1 MQHFNMSTLFLT
13 TAIISVLGIYI
24 DFPTLFKNN
33 IPHIN
38 TKYNRINFIIERNIC
53 DGVNVG
59 IGQLGMQYLD
69 DENMPIK
76 FTYQSL
82 CIDGKHTTS
91 GAYECFGLT
100 KYEKIDDFLIYKF
113 KNYYNSNNIVY
124 MYLYKNN
131 NKIELSIYI
140 YDKSQ
145 KRKFTVIDFQIFHNQ
160 FPKISVGSKELDNIA
175 DLVESLPQM

>member
-1 MQHFNMSTLFLT
+1 MQNFNLSTLFLT
-13 TAIISVLGIYI
+13 TAIISVLGLYI
-24 DFPTLFKNN
+24 EFASLFKNN
-33 IPHIN
+33 IAQIN
-38 TKYNRINFIIERNIC
+38 TQYKRNNFIIERNMC
-53 DGVNVG
+53 DGVDVG

-82 CIDGKHTTS
+82 CIDGKHSSS
-91 GAYECFGLT
+91 GKHECFGLT

-113 KNYYNSNNIVY
+113 KNYYVPNNFVY
-124 MYLYKNN
+124 MYLFKNN

-145 KRKFTVIDFQIFHNQ
+145 KRKFNVIDFHVFHNQ

-175 DLVESLPQM
+175 DLVDSLQ